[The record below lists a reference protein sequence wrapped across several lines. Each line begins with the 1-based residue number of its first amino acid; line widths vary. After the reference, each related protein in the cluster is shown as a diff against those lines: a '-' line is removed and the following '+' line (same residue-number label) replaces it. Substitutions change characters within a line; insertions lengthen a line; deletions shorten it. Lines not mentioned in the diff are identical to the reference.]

1 MFIDTSAVVA
11 ILAGEDDAAVLATRL
26 AGGSPRYVSAL
37 VILEAAMRLSSL
49 LSVQPDEAEASI
61 REFLEEADIEIMAIG
76 SAEAAVA
83 VQAFARY
90 GKGRGHPARLN
101 LADCLSYACA
111 RNAGVPLLYKGGD
124 FARTDLA

>member
-1 MFIDTSAVVA
+1 VFIDTSAVVA

>member
-11 ILAGEDDAAVLATRL
+11 ILAGEDDAVVLATRL